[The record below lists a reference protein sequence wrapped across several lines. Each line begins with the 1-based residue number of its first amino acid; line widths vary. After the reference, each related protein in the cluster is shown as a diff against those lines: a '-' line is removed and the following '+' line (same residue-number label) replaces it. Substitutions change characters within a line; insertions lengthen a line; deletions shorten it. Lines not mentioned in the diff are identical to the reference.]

1 MTTDEAK
8 QWLNRYRDASM
19 AVKRLESQLA
29 EVRANMDGV
38 RAIQYSDMP
47 KSPSVSGDLSDAVAL
62 VTEMEAD
69 IATRKAQAITTM
81 REVMEVIEQ
90 VESERQRAVLNARYI
105 EQKSWHKIARDIGY
119 ELSYVFRIHG
129 MALLSVINMV
139 EKEAIEN
146 NT

>member
-47 KSPSVSGDLSDAVAL
+47 KSPSVSGDLSDAVARL
-62 VTEMEAD
+62 SDLELQLSREKTRAAETLCKT
-69 IATRKAQAITTM
+69 IA
-81 REVMEVIEQ
+81 VINSLQEQ
-90 VESERQRAVLNARYI
+90 VHRTLLDDRYVHLMPWWQIAKKHDYSERRMYQL
-105 EQKSWHKIARDIGY
+105 HD
-119 ELSYVFRIHG
+119 
-129 MALLSVINMV
+129 
-139 EKEAIEN
+139 EAIDEIIKRLQ
-146 NT
+146 

>member
-19 AVKRLESQLA
+19 AVKRLEAQLA

-47 KSPSVSGDLSDAVAL
+47 KSQSVSGDLSDVVAL

-81 REVMEVIEQ
+81 REVMEVIEH
-90 VESERQRAVLNARYI
+90 VPSERQRSVLSQRYI
-105 EQKSWHKIARDIGY
+105 NQMEWEDIAASYPYDRSW
-119 ELSYVFRIHG
+119 VFRVHG
-129 MALLSVINMV
+129 AALLNVIR
-139 EKEAIEN
+139 ELKRRSD
-146 NT
+146 